1 MEHPVRGAYRYKRQE
16 NISLSS
22 NIALSSCLHHFY
34 WPDGKRSTH
43 QILENRTLLKN
54 LPNDGVATTT
64 TKQHVT

>member
-43 QILENRTLLKN
+43 QILENRTLPKKF
-54 LPNDGVATTT
+54 A
-64 TKQHVT
+64 K